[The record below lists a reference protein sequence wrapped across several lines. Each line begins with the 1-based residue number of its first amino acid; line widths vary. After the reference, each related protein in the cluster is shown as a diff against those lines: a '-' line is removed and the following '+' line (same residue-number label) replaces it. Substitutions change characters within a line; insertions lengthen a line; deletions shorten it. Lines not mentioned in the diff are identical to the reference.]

1 MEFKE
6 YQKYRWFVTLSGKL
20 VIGGKNALQN
30 EFLLR
35 KLKSEKKDFLVM
47 HTAEPGSPF
56 SVILSDT
63 KSIKESDLEE
73 CAIFTA
79 AFSRAWKLGKKKAS
93 VDVFKVSDLYKLKD
107 MKPGTW
113 GVKQKMKNISTQLQL
128 VLTKQKNKI
137 RAVPEKSVKS
147 KKDILLK
154 IMPGK
159 IDKQLMLAKL
169 QVYLSDSYS
178 REDLLSALPAGG
190 IQIKK

>member
-6 YQKYRWFVTLSGKL
+6 YQKYRWFVTSSGKL
-20 VIGGKNALQN
+20 IIGGKNALQN

-56 SVILSDT
+56 SVILSDI

-93 VDVFKVSDLYKLKD
+93 VDIFKVSDLYKLKD

-113 GVKQKMKNISTQLQL
+113 GVKQKIKNISAPLQL

-169 QVYLSDSYS
+169 QVYLSGSYS